1 MTARDWENYKNMLL
15 ETIRN
20 ESLWMIGSADEEQE
34 LLHADNIKKLDE
46 EIEAIDEGDYD
57 RVFEMNYC
65 ETEKKFEEKYGYA

>member
-1 MTARDWENYKNMLL
+1 MTARDWENYKSMLL

-34 LLHADNIKKLDE
+34 LLHVDNIKKLDE
-46 EIEAIDEGDYD
+46 EIEAIDEGDYE

-65 ETEKKFEEKYGYA
+65 KTEKEFEEKYGYV

>member
-34 LLHADNIKKLDE
+34 LLHADNIKKLNE
-46 EIEAIDEGDYD
+46 EIEAIDEGDYE

-65 ETEKKFEEKYGYA
+65 KTEEEFEKKYGYA

>member
-1 MTARDWENYKNMLL
+1 MTERNWENYKNMLL

-34 LLHADNIKKLDE
+34 LIHADNIKKLDE
-46 EIEAIDEGDYD
+46 EIEAIDEGDYE

-65 ETEKKFEEKYGYA
+65 ETEKEFEKKYGYA

>member
-1 MTARDWENYKNMLL
+1 MTARDWENYKSMLF

-34 LLHADNIKKLDE
+34 LLHVDNIKKLDE
-46 EIEAIDEGDYD
+46 EIEAIDEGDYE

-65 ETEKKFEEKYGYA
+65 KTEKEFEIKYGYA

>member
-34 LLHADNIKKLDE
+34 LLHVDNIKKLDE
-46 EIEAIDEGDYD
+46 EIEAIDEGDYE

-65 ETEKKFEEKYGYA
+65 ETEKEFEEKYGYV

>member
-15 ETIRN
+15 ESIRN

-34 LLHADNIKKLDE
+34 LLHVDNIKKLDE
-46 EIEAIDEGDYD
+46 EIEAIDEGDYE

-65 ETEKKFEEKYGYA
+65 KTEKEFEEKYGYA